1 MTNASASGAALEAL
15 ELHPV
20 SLPMKY
26 RFRRIERRDAVL
38 IRGPQ
43 GWGEFSPFPDY
54 PPEVTTRWLAA
65 ALEAACS
72 TWPAPVRLTVPIN
85 VTVPAVDGPTAFA
98 IVAGSGCGTA
108 KVKVADPGQVP
119 EQDEER
125 LAAVRD
131 ALGPS
136 GKIRIDVN
144 GAWDLETATEMLL
157 KLSIFDLEYAEQP
170 VRTLEDMV
178 ELRRRVPVRIAAD
191 EAIRLAADP
200 LEVAER
206 GAADVIV
213 LKVQPLGGVERA
225 LALAERSG
233 LPAVVSSALET
244 SVGIAAGLAAA
255 AALPQLDFACGLGT
269 VSLFT
274 GDVVTDPLLPIHGEM
289 ELRRPAPDLAL
300 IDRFTADRDTSAE
313 MLRRLR
319 WAAEVLT

>member
-1 MTNASASGAALEAL
+1 MRIALEPGSALEAL

-26 RFRRIERRDAVL
+26 RFRRVERRDAVL
-38 IRGPQ
+38 IRGPS

-72 TWPAPVRLTVPIN
+72 IWPPPLRTVVPIN
-85 VTVPAVDGPTAFA
+85 VTVPAVDAPTAFA
-98 IVAGSGCGTA
+98 IVTASGCATA
-108 KVKVADPGQVP
+108 KVKVADPGQRP

-125 LAAVRD
+125 LAAVRE
-131 ALGPS
+131 ALGPT
-136 GKIRIDVN
+136 GRIRIDVN
-144 GAWDLETATEMLL
+144 GAWDVETATSMLL
-157 KLSIFDLEYAEQP
+157 KLMRYDLEYVEQP
-170 VRTLEDMV
+170 VTTLEEMI

-206 GAADVIV
+206 GAADIIV

-225 LALAERSG
+225 LGLAQRAG

-244 SVGIAAGLAAA
+244 SIGIAAGLAAA
-255 AALPQLDFACGLGT
+255 AALPELDLACGLGT
-269 VSLFT
+269 VSLFE
-274 GDVVTDPLLPIHGEM
+274 GDVVADSLLPVGGLM
-289 ELRRPAPDLAL
+289 ELRRPEPDLQL
-300 IDRFTADRDTSAE
+300 LDRFEADRDTSAE
-313 MLRRLR
+313 LLRRLR